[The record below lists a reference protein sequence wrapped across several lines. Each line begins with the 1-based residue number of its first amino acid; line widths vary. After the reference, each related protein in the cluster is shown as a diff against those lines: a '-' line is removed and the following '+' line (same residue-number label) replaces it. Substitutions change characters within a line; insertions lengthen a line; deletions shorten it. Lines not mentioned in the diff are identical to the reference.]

1 MKKFFF
7 IAFIFLV
14 FEKNFALSDTNIK
27 FIDVNYIYQ
36 NSIAGKKLNKQ
47 IQDKSKKMSKKL
59 EDYKKDMDNK
69 KQKLVSQKNVIS
81 EEAYQKTFIEIEK
94 EIKEINSLIAKDNQK
109 IIKFTN
115 DAKIVFLKELNK
127 IMEDYSIENSIDI
140 IIKKENILIGKNTLE
155 STKEVLEIFD
165 KNIKQIKVK

>member
-127 IMEDYSIENSIDI
+127 IMEDYSIKNSIDI

-155 STKEVLEIFD
+155 STNEVLEIFD

>member
-127 IMEDYSIENSIDI
+127 IMEDYSIKNSIDI

-155 STKEVLEIFD
+155 STNEVLEILD

>member
-7 IAFIFLV
+7 IAFIFLI

-127 IMEDYSIENSIDI
+127 IMEDYSIKNSIDI